1 MTAKQKELYPQ
12 VNFPFKEGDDYW
24 VIEDDGTLSTLSCW
38 DEMSEDMHLENP
50 NRKYFSSEKEG
61 LEYVDSIE
69 TYTFAVPCSM
79 LYYIDAQS
87 EKEAREILQRN
98 GGVDLKGEVL
108 IDPSD
113 YLDAYLHTYRGE

>member
-1 MTAKQKELYPQ
+1 MKKESL
-12 VNFPFKEGDDYW
+12 
-24 VIEDDGTLSTLSCW
+24 
-38 DEMSEDMHLENP
+38 
-50 NRKYFSSEKEG
+50 
-61 LEYVDSIE
+61 E

-98 GGVDLKGEVL
+98 GGIDLKGEVL

-113 YLDAYLHTYRGE
+113 YLDAYLHAYRGE